1 MDPESPHGPEAQV
14 AGGSRAEQELM
25 ERPELSIR
33 ARVAMVFALLFV
45 LCSGIT
51 VAAVR
56 SLSTFEA
63 KIGFLESAATY
74 SFEIEEA
81 RRNEKNYFL
90 YGTSLADALASASL
104 AQSHLERNAEPFRS
118 VVGAARYRSMAQSLR
133 RYRALLETLA
143 GLGQPGTPEGATDPR
158 AVEARLRTE
167 GAHLLS
173 DANEMIARERL
184 AVGSMLRASRVAAI
198 GFLAFML
205 LVMVLFAGFVIRA
218 VVRPLGR
225 FMEYVVRIGE
235 GNYEPIRPVRK
246 YRDEFSR
253 LALALNK
260 MLGETLTRQE
270 QLVQSEK
277 MAAVGTL
284 TSGIAH
290 ELNNPLNNIGLTV
303 EAILDDFDAYSEE
316 DKRSMLDQVYTQ
328 VERASSTVRN
338 LLDFARKDRSA
349 FTTLS
354 VRDSVESARRLVANE
369 ARLAG
374 VEWAVAAEDDLPP
387 VRGNPHDLQ
396 QVFLNLFLNAIQ
408 AMPEG
413 GVVSIT
419 VARDG
424 QEGVRVEVTDTGP
437 GIEPEHLD
445 DIFDP
450 FFTTKEPGEGT
461 GLGLSVSRSIVEQHG
476 GRISVQS
483 EPGVGSTFCVH
494 LPVAEGG

>member
-1 MDPESPHGPEAQV
+1 MNGAALTGNTSPVSPAGPETRAV
-14 AGGSRAEQELM
+14 VGSPTDQALM

-33 ARVAMVFALLFV
+33 TRVAMVFALLFV
-45 LCSGIT
+45 LCLGIT

-104 AQSHLERNAEPFRS
+104 AQSHLERNAEQFRS
-118 VVGAARYRSMAQSLR
+118 VVGRARYRSMEASLR
-133 RYRALLETLA
+133 RYRALLEQLA
-143 GLGQPGTPEGATDPR
+143 GLGESGTRGREIDPR

-173 DANEMIARERL
+173 DAEEMIAGERL
-184 AVGSMLRASRVAAI
+184 AVGSMLRTSRVAAI
-198 GFLAFML
+198 GFLVFML
-205 LVMVLFAGFVIRA
+205 LVMVLFASFVIRA
-218 VVRPLGR
+218 VVRPLDR

-303 EAILDDFDAYSEE
+303 EALLDDFDAYPDE
-316 DKRSMLDQVYTQ
+316 DKRRMLDQVYTQ

-338 LLDFARKDRSA
+338 LLDFARKNRSA
-349 FTTLS
+349 FTSLS
-354 VRDSVESARRLVANE
+354 VRDAVESARRLVANE

-374 VEWAVAAEDDLPP
+374 VEWTVAEEDDLPA

-408 AMPEG
+408 AMRG
-413 GVVSIT
+413 GGSC
-419 VARDG
+419 ASRW
-424 QEGVRVEVTDTGP
+424 P
-437 GIEPEHLD
+437 GTE
-445 DIFDP
+445 
-450 FFTTKEPGEGT
+450 TKE
-461 GLGLSVSRSIVEQHG
+461 SVSRWPMPARASSPSTWTTSSIRSSRPRSRARARVSG
-476 GRISVQS
+476 CR
-483 EPGVGSTFCVH
+483 
-494 LPVAEGG
+494 